1 MCRHRA
7 LAGVFLLLVSASL
20 LTGCFDDATNPVN
33 PERTAVTAAPAW
45 NAGPFHR
52 HDDFVAW
59 MSRKVNL
66 PTRKVLPQGTH
77 YGLAA
82 PPGDDTPLPIPGGF
96 AGGAFHVWIP
106 GPPDLGAMGEDVEP
120 ATITNF
126 SGFSGISY
134 FIGTALGSDGKTYD
148 MSNDMRIQSGVY
160 VGADGK
166 RHQATFG
173 FV

>member
-1 MCRHRA
+1 MHQHRA
-7 LAGVFLLLVSASL
+7 LASGFVVLVAASL

-33 PERTAVTAAPAW
+33 PERTAVTAAPAR

-52 HDDFVAW
+52 HDDVTAW
-59 MSRKVNL
+59 LSRKVNL
-66 PTRKVLPQGTH
+66 PGGRVLPQGTR
-77 YGLAA
+77 YTLAA
-82 PPGDDTPLPIPGGF
+82 PPADDTPLPIPGGF
-96 AGGAFHVWIP
+96 GGGAFHVWVP
-106 GPPDLGAMGEDVEP
+106 GPTAIGGQGEDVEP
-120 ATITNF
+120 GTITNF

-160 VGADGK
+160 VAADGK